1 MSFERLTK
9 GDALAWVAGL
19 ALLFVT
25 AIDWYSTTLGNA
37 AREIQHEVQNVGGGP
52 LSTDVTGTIA
62 DQAKLV
68 ANGQEKNLWQV
79 HGAIDRVMLVVILA
93 AALCAALAAVMR
105 VADRRFRGSLT
116 PSSAAA
122 VLAGVGA
129 LLVLYRIVQ
138 QPGDNQVTTLKSGP
152 WLAFVALGLV
162 CLGAS
167 LAWRAERDGTAW
179 RDEPAEAGPE
189 GAARPGPA

>member
-1 MSFERLTK
+1 
-9 GDALAWVAGL
+9 
-19 ALLFVT
+19 VT
-25 AIDWYSTTLGNA
+25 ATDWYSTTLGNA
-37 AREIQHEVQNVGGGP
+37 ARRIQHEVQNTGGP
-52 LSTDVTGTIA
+52 LSTDVTNTID

-68 ANGQEKNLWQV
+68 AQAQEKNLWQA
-79 HGAIDRVMLVVILA
+79 HGAIDRVILIVVLA

-105 VADRRFRGSLT
+105 VAGRRYRGSLT
-116 PSSAAA
+116 PSAATA
-122 VLAGVGA
+122 SLAALGA
-129 LLVLYRIVQ
+129 LLVLYRVVQ

-179 RDEPAEAGPE
+179 NDEPADATPE
-189 GAARPGPA
+189 RAARPGPA